1 MSREAPHTQV
11 TTASGAGRVR
21 MRRPAPGL
29 WVLPGERMGRQTV
42 RRFVPTGGQRGRHL
56 PGGRRGARPAG
67 RVAGAQTCPGA
78 PGGEGA
84 SGRPGRRGRGEGGLC
99 G

>member
-11 TTASGAGRVR
+11 TTARGAGRVR
-21 MRRPAPGL
+21 MRRAAPGL

-56 PGGRRGARPAG
+56 PGGRQGGSAG
-67 RVAGAQTCPGA
+67 WA

-84 SGRPGRRGRGEGGLC
+84 SGKPGRRGRGERGLC